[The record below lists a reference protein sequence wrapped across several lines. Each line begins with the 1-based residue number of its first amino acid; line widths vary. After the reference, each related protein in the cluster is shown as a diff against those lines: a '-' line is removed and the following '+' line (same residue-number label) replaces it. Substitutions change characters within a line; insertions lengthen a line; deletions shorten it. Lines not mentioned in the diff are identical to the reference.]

1 MFIIEKHKN
10 NRSLLSL
17 FLMIT
22 FISSQTIKISSGF
35 KTSTKLFINRKRIPS
50 AAYKYNFHSTTS
62 FNRPLHPSSI
72 FLSSVS
78 TDSDYDPSSIMMHQ
92 YPIEMSDDE
101 RYLFDLNGFL
111 IVRNVLTPDEVKEVN
126 EIIDKHQEEM
136 IQRQNLL
143 KESIKI
149 LNEREREILYS
160 RRLND
165 EPTTLEDLSKKY
177 KISRERVRQIENKAF
192 EKLQKHMLLLAKS
205 KNLLSVN

>member
-136 IQRQNLL
+136 IQRNDAALRNAVHGTNFYGSGPGRKDLGGVLEWGQ
-143 KESIKI
+143 ESKI
-149 LNEREREILYS
+149 FKSILAHP
-160 RRLND
+160 RLVPLFHGILGKGELHN
-165 EPTTLEDLSKKY
+165 
-177 KISRERVRQIENKAF
+177 
-192 EKLQKHMLLLAKS
+192 
-205 KNLLSVN
+205 

>member
-1 MFIIEKHKN
+1 MFITEKHKN

-62 FNRPLHPSSI
+62 FNRQLHPSSI

-78 TDSDYDPSSIMMHQ
+78 TDSDYNPSSIMMHQ

-136 IQRQNLL
+136 IQRNDAALRNAVQGTNFYGSGPGRKDLGGVL
-143 KESIKI
+143 EWGQESKI
-149 LNEREREILYS
+149 FKSILAHP
-160 RRLND
+160 RLVPLFHGILGKGELHN
-165 EPTTLEDLSKKY
+165 
-177 KISRERVRQIENKAF
+177 
-192 EKLQKHMLLLAKS
+192 
-205 KNLLSVN
+205 